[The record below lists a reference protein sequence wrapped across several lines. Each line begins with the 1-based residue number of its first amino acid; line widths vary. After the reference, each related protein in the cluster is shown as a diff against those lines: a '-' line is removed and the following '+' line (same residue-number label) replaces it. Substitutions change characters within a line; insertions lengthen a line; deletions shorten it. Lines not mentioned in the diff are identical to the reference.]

1 MWDRVQ
7 LKERAKLVLGKDLFG
22 KKWLTSALATL
33 LNTLVTTAA
42 AGLAMLP
49 AIIVYVIVF
58 FSMTGVVSLGSM
70 YSEYYNT
77 ASFGSFLVM
86 TLLYSILLIV
96 MFAIVFVV
104 NVFVTAPLNIGF
116 NRYFLALRDPYDNEP
131 PSVGLVFSCFKKGRY
146 MQAVKGWGVTLLL
159 IQLWLLIPYVG
170 SIIYIIKYYEYFYVP
185 FIMADNPDI
194 DRKFATAVSSQ
205 MTSGE
210 KGKIFVMQLSFLG
223 WELLGS
229 LIVVLNIPVMLMWVT
244 PYIQASYANL
254 YDFAKRRAIG
264 TGLYRPEVYG
274 IYPEGDPEDP
284 YAQPFDINAF
294 YTRNR
299 NYSRGCY

>member
-7 LKERAKLVLGKDLFG
+7 FKERAKLVLGKDLFG

-49 AIIVYVIVF
+49 AIIVYLIVF
-58 FSMTGVVSLGSM
+58 FSMTGIISLGSM

-77 ASFGSFLVM
+77 ASFSSFLAAM
-86 TLLYSILLIV
+86 LLYSILLIV
-96 MFAIVFVV
+96 VYAIAFAVS
-104 NVFVTAPLNIGF
+104 VFVTAPLSIGF

-146 MQAVKGWGVTLLL
+146 MQAVKSWGVTLLF
-159 IQLWLLIPYVG
+159 IELWLLIPYVG

-205 MTSGE
+205 MTNGE

-223 WELLGS
+223 WQLLS
-229 LIVVLNIPVMLMWVT
+229 LININGISIFGMWVT
-244 PYIQASYANL
+244 PYIQTTYANL

-264 TGLYRPEVYG
+264 TGLYRPEVFG
-274 IYPEGDPEDP
+274 IYPQGDPENP